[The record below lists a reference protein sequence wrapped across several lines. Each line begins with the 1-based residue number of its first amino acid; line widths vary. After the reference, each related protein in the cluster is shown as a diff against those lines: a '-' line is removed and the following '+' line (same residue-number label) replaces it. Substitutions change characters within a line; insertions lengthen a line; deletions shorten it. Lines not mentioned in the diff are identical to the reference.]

1 MRVQIQA
8 DAAQESVEFPIAPE
22 DDYVIEVVEKT
33 DGTTYKTGRP
43 KVDLVFEIMTA
54 DGKAVGRCY
63 HTVTFIPKGEPGH
76 GIWLHVNHALGLAY
90 DGALDFDTD
99 EYLHK
104 FCKAHVIV
112 DEWEGKKRNKISKFY
127 VEGEEPAV
135 AGDGAKP
142 AANAPAPAK
151 PQPKRGYDPKVGF

>member
-8 DAAQESVEFPIAPE
+8 DATQESGDFPIAPE
-22 DDYVIEVVEKT
+22 GDYIVEVIDKE
-33 DGTTYKTGRP
+33 DGTTYKTNRP

-54 DGKAVGRCY
+54 DGKAVGRCF

-76 GIWLHVNHALGLAY
+76 GIWLHVNHALGLPY

-104 FCKAHVIV
+104 YCRAHVIV
-112 DEWEGKKRNKISKFY
+112 DEWEGKKRNKISRFMI
-127 VEGEEPAV
+127 EGSE
-135 AGDGAKP
+135 GAEK
-142 AANAPAPAK
+142 NPAPPQAAASKQDK
-151 PQPKRGYDPKVGF
+151 PVGIDPKVGF